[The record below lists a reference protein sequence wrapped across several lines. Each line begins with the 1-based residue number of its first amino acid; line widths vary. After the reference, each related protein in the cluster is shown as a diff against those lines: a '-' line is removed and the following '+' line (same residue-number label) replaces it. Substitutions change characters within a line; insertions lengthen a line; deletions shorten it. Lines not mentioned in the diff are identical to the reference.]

1 MSFHFHDLIDH
12 IHRQIEG
19 KGIWDKTKQGGKK
32 YTKKEKESFGSTLGD
47 IEERE
52 NEIGNILEE
61 MTSEVKNRI
70 DDEDT
75 KLKEIEEMEYHNKLI
90 KEEAENLQKL
100 DSIKNYIDEYYSLT
114 KEYNKMPEGEEKDE
128 MKLGLRRMRKIK
140 ESAERED
147 TEEIN
152 KKDTDYQ
159 YRKFFD
165 GSIYGVL
172 KAGGADEKGTEME
185 NLLDKQPEAKEK
197 LFGIGATNSKNID
210 NPEFTD
216 EFKEY
221 VKQQDPDYLG
231 YFMFDYTGRRSD
243 GKVILGE
250 LKTMVDSYDDA
261 LNVYYGQEKEDTKNN
276 LLEKLKKAEDRG
288 DDETIE
294 DLKEKLEK
302 NNNMLEYMP
311 LKGSKMF
318 STGYTKLNYVMGADG
333 KIGYEMKT
341 PNGINMI
348 KEVGMPKT
356 AWILKDGTYEVDLSN
371 PWFYK
376 LKKDKYFLDPE
387 KVRSVRIDKKYGD
400 KIFKSSY
407 TAIPTHY
414 FDDRGKKIKLIKKI
428 KK

>member
-1 MSFHFHDLIDH
+1 MIIDK
-12 IHRQIEG
+12 I
-19 KGIWDKTKQGGKK
+19 
-32 YTKKEKESFGSTLGD
+32 
-47 IEERE
+47 
-52 NEIGNILEE
+52 
-61 MTSEVKNRI
+61 VKNTDYIREKYLIVQKGCRFIRI
-70 DDEDT
+70 D
-75 KLKEIEEMEYHNKLI
+75 EIEYHNKLI
-90 KEEAENLQKL
+90 KEETENLQKL
-100 DSIKNYIDEYYSLT
+100 DSIKNYIDEYKSLT

-140 ESAERED
+140 ESAETED

-152 KKDTDYQ
+152 KKNTDYQ

-165 GSIYGVL
+165 GSIYSVL
-172 KAGGADEKGTEME
+172 KAGRADEKGTEME

-221 VKQQDPDYLG
+221 VKQKDPDYLG

-261 LNVYYGQEKEDTKNN
+261 LIVYYGQEKEDKKNE
-276 LLEKLKKAEDRG
+276 LMEKIKKAEDKG
-288 DDETIE
+288 DEDTIE
-294 DLKEKLEK
+294 DLKELLEK

-318 STGYTKLNYVMGADG
+318 STGYTKLDYVMGADG
-333 KIGYEMKT
+333 KIGYDLKT
-341 PNGINMI
+341 PNGIKML
-348 KEVGMPKT
+348 KETGMPK
-356 AWILKDGTYEVDLSN
+356 AVWILKDGTFEADLSN

-376 LKKDKYFLDPE
+376 EVRGKYQLDKS
-387 KVRSVRIDKKYGD
+387 KVREVRIDRKYGD

-414 FDDRGKKIKLIKKI
+414 FDNRGKKINLIKKI